1 MLFNSVQFLLFLPA
15 VLAIYA
21 LLPHRGQNRMLLVA
35 SYVFYGS
42 WDERFLFLIALS
54 TVVDYWCGLT
64 IGRGGLTGRQRL
76 GASTWLTLSAL
87 CFVTINWSAVRIG
100 GADGSGVDWAALL
113 EPLGVWALG
122 GALALVAVAN
132 ASHRLVSRLDDD
144 RRRTIGLWASV
155 LVNLTILGVFKYFD
169 FFVGSAEQ
177 ALQGMGVD
185 ARLIRLDV
193 VLPVG
198 ISFYTFQTM
207 CYTID
212 VYRRKL
218 PPTDR
223 FLDFALYV
231 AYFPQLVAG
240 PIERPGELLPR
251 LQSPRRFELARF
263 QHGCFLILQGL
274 FKKVAIA
281 DGVAA
286 SVDSIYSST
295 GTVGAVDVAAA
306 TLLFCLQVYCDFSG
320 YSDIA
325 RGASKLLGID
335 LVTNFRAPFFARNPA
350 EYWQRWHISLSTWLR
365 DYLFMP
371 LVFLDPRRRIYPA
384 LMITMLLGGLW
395 HGASWNFVLWG
406 GFHGLLLVI
415 HAVYRDRA
423 PRPDADRTGRRW
435 RVAAGIA
442 VFFAINW
449 YSFLLFRA
457 GSFAQIFD
465 FTATL
470 VTGAGG
476 THLSMKLPALSAVVG
491 IPVLLGLDLLEYA
504 TGDALAYRRLPA
516 WCRGAL
522 YALLIFVFVMGT
534 GNEPT
539 EFIYFQF

>member
-1 MLFNSVQFLLFLPA
+1 MLFNSLHFLLFLPV
-15 VLAIYA
+15 VLAAYA
-21 LLPHRGQNRMLLVA
+21 MLPHRGQNRMLLIA
-35 SYVFYGS
+35 SYLFYGW

-64 IGRGGLTGRQRL
+64 IGRGRLTGRQRL
-76 GASTWLTLSAL
+76 VASSWLALSAL
-87 CFVTINWSAVRIG
+87 CFVAINWSAVRLTGPEGI
-100 GADGSGVDWAALL
+100 GVDWSSLL
-113 EPLGVWALG
+113 EPLGGWALC
-122 GALALVAVAN
+122 GALGLIAIAN
-132 ASHRLVSRLDDD
+132 LFHRLVSRLDEDC
-144 RRRTIGLWASV
+144 RRKVGLWTSIV
-155 LVNLTILGVFKYFD
+155 VNLTVLGVFKYYN
-169 FFVGSAEQ
+169 FFVGSAED
-177 ALQGMGVD
+177 ALYGLGFD
-185 ARLIRLDV
+185 AQLLRLDI

-240 PIERPGELLPR
+240 PIERPNELLPR
-251 LQSPRRFELARF
+251 LQNPRRFELGQIQR
-263 QHGCFLILQGL
+263 GLFLILLGL

-286 SVDSIYSST
+286 SVNSIYNST
-295 GTVGAVDVAAA
+295 GTVGALDVAAA
-306 TLLFCLQVYCDFSG
+306 TLLFCVQVYCDFSG

-325 RGASKLLGID
+325 RGVSKLLGID
-335 LVTNFRAPFFARNPA
+335 LVTNFRAPFFSRSPA

-371 LVFLDPRRRIYPA
+371 LVFLDPRRRIYLA
-384 LMITMLLGGLW
+384 LMITMLVGGLW

-406 GFHGLLLVI
+406 GFHGLLLVV
-415 HAVYRDRA
+415 HAVYRDRWPA
-423 PRPDADRTGRRW
+423 PDPRAVRRW
-435 RVAAGIA
+435 RVMAGIA
-442 VFFAINW
+442 LFFTINW

-457 GSFAQIFD
+457 GSFAQIVD
-465 FTATL
+465 FTTAL
-470 VTGAGG
+470 ATGAGG
-476 THLSMKLPALSAVVG
+476 MHLSMTLPALSAVLG
-491 IPVLLGLDLLEYA
+491 IPVLVGLDLIEYA
-504 TGDALAYRRLPA
+504 TGDALAYRRFPA
-516 WCRGAL
+516 WSRGAL
-522 YALLIFVFVMGT
+522 YAFLIFVIIMGT